1 MDFTFT
7 EEQRMMATAVRELL
21 DDVAAP
27 AVLRAAAGA
36 PELAE
41 GPAAGGDDPARWE
54 RLVEL
59 GLPGMLAPEAA
70 GGMGLADIDFVLVA
84 EEAGRAALPE
94 NLVEHA
100 GIAVPLLA
108 ACSAP
113 LAQEWLVRAAFGEV
127 RLAVGHPLN
136 ATVLGAAAADALV
149 LFHGDEVH
157 LVERKAVT
165 LHRQAS
171 VDRLRS
177 LATVEWTPTKATLIA
192 SALEG
197 AALRELAFARGA
209 VVNAAQALGLAERM
223 VRIAV
228 DYASTR
234 QQFGKAIGSY
244 QALKHH
250 MADVQVQLEYARPVV
265 YAAAAR
271 LAEFAAGVSGDDG
284 TSSAVGEAG
293 TYGNASALTGALLA
307 RLNAA
312 VSGAKLM
319 AMEAAEMAGRK
330 GIQLHGAMGYSWE
343 VDLHFYVK
351 RAWALAGSWGDRCWH
366 QRRLEAL
373 VLDGVVADDLA
384 VLHHEHG

>member
-41 GPAAGGDDPARWE
+41 GPAAGGDDPTRWG

-113 LAQEWLVRAAFGEV
+113 RAQDWLARAAAGEV

-157 LVERKAVT
+157 LVERAAVT
-165 LHRQAS
+165 LQPQAS

-177 LATVEWTPTKATLIA
+177 LATVEWTPTAATLIA
-192 SALEG
+192 SGAEG

-209 VVNAAQALGLAERM
+209 VVNAAQSLGLAERM
-223 VRIAV
+223 ARIAV

-271 LAEFAAGVSGDDG
+271 LAEFAAGVNGDGASSG
-284 TSSAVGEAG
+284 AG
-293 TYGNASALTGALLA
+293 NAGANDNAAASALIS

-319 AMEAAEMAGRK
+319 AMEAADMAGRK

-366 QRRLEAL
+366 QRRLESL

>member
-41 GPAAGGDDPARWE
+41 GPAAGGDDPTRWG

-84 EEAGRAALPE
+84 EEAGRAALPD

-113 LAQEWLVRAAFGEV
+113 RAQDWLARAAAGEV

-157 LVERKAVT
+157 LVERAAVT
-165 LHRQAS
+165 LQPQAS

-177 LATVEWTPTKATLIA
+177 LATVEWTPTAATLLA
-192 SALEG
+192 SGQEG

-209 VVNAAQALGLAERM
+209 VVNAAQSLGLAERM

-271 LAEFAAGVSGDDG
+271 LAEVAAGVNGDGASSG
-284 TSSAVGEAG
+284 A
-293 TYGNASALTGALLA
+293 GNAGANGKAAASALLA
-307 RLNAA
+307 RLNAV

-319 AMEAAEMAGRK
+319 AMEAADMAGRK

-366 QRRLEAL
+366 QRRLESL

>member
-36 PELAE
+36 AELNE
-41 GPAAGGDDPARWE
+41 GPAAGGDDPQRWA

-70 GGMGLADIDFVLVA
+70 GGMGLTDIDFVLVA

-113 LAQEWLVRAAFGEV
+113 RAQEWLARAAAGEV
-127 RLAVGHPLN
+127 RLAVVHPLN
-136 ATVLGAAAADALV
+136 ATVLGAASADALL

-157 LVERKAVT
+157 LVESGSVT
-165 LHRQAS
+165 LQRQAS
-171 VDRLRS
+171 VDRLRA
-177 LATVEWTPTKATLIA
+177 LATVEWTPTAATLIVSGA
-192 SALEG
+192 EG
-197 AALRELAFARGA
+197 AALRDLAFARGA

-223 VRIAV
+223 ARIAV

-250 MADVQVQLEYARPVV
+250 MADVQVQLEYARPVA

-271 LAEFAAGVSGDDG
+271 LAEFAANPD
-284 TSSAVGEAG
+284 A
-293 TYGNASALTGALLA
+293 ALLA
-307 RLNAA
+307 RLDAA

-319 AMEAAEMAGRK
+319 AMEAADMAARK

-366 QRRLEAL
+366 QRRLESL
-373 VLDGVVADDLA
+373 VLDGVVANDLA

>member
-41 GPAAGGDDPARWE
+41 GPAAGGDDPTRWE

-113 LAQEWLVRAAFGEV
+113 RAQDWLARAAAGEV

-157 LVERKAVT
+157 LVERAAVT
-165 LHRQAS
+165 PQPQAS

-177 LATVEWTPTKATLIA
+177 LATVEWTPTAATLIA
-192 SALEG
+192 SGAEG

-271 LAEFAAGVSGDDG
+271 LVEVAAGVNGDGGSSG
-284 TSSAVGEAG
+284 AG
-293 TYGNASALTGALLA
+293 DAGANGNAAAGALLA
-307 RLNAA
+307 RLNAV

-319 AMEAAEMAGRK
+319 AMEAADMAGRK

-366 QRRLEAL
+366 QRRLESL
-373 VLDGVVADDLA
+373 VLDGVVADNLA

>member
-36 PELAE
+36 PELNE
-41 GPAAGGDDPARWE
+41 GPAAGGDDPQRWAR
-54 RLVEL
+54 LAEL
-59 GLPGMLAPEAA
+59 GLPGMLAPEAV
-70 GGMGLADIDFVLVA
+70 GGLGLQDIDFVLVA
-84 EEAGRAALPE
+84 EEVGRAALPE

-113 LAQEWLVRAAFGEV
+113 RAQAWLTRAAAGEV

-136 ATVLGAAAADALV
+136 ATVLGAAASDALL
-149 LFHGDEVH
+149 LFQGDEVH
-157 LVERKAVT
+157 LVERAAAT
-165 LHRQAS
+165 LQRQAS

-177 LATVEWTPTKATLIA
+177 LATVTWTPAAATLLA
-192 SALEG
+192 GGAEG

-234 QQFGKAIGSY
+234 QQFGKPIGSY

-271 LAEFAAGVSGDDG
+271 LAEFAAGVSSG
-284 TSSAVGEAG
+284 AG
-293 TYGNASALTGALLA
+293 TAGATAATAPALLA
-307 RLNAA
+307 RLNAV

-319 AMEAAEMAGRK
+319 AMEAADLAGRK
-330 GIQLHGAMGYSWE
+330 GLQLHGAMGYSWE

-351 RAWALAGSWGDRCWH
+351 RAWALAGSWGDRAWH
-366 QRRLEAL
+366 QRRLESL
-373 VLDGVVADDLA
+373 VLDGVVTDDLA

>member
-41 GPAAGGDDPARWE
+41 GPAAGGDDPTRWE

-113 LAQEWLVRAAFGEV
+113 RAQDWLARAAAGEV

-157 LVERKAVT
+157 LVERAAVT
-165 LHRQAS
+165 PQPQAS

-177 LATVEWTPTKATLIA
+177 LATVEWTPTAATLIA
-192 SALEG
+192 SGAEG

-271 LAEFAAGVSGDDG
+271 LVEVAAGVNGDGASSG
-284 TSSAVGEAG
+284 AVDAG
-293 TYGNASALTGALLA
+293 ANGNAAAGALLA
-307 RLNAA
+307 RLNAV

-319 AMEAAEMAGRK
+319 AMEAADMAGRK

-366 QRRLEAL
+366 QRRLESL
-373 VLDGVVADDLA
+373 VLDGVVADNLA

>member
-41 GPAAGGDDPARWE
+41 GPAAGGDDPTRWG

-113 LAQEWLVRAAFGEV
+113 RAQGWLARAAAGEV

-157 LVERKAVT
+157 LVERAAVT
-165 LHRQAS
+165 LQPQAS

-177 LATVEWTPTKATLIA
+177 LATVEWTPTAATLIA
-192 SALEG
+192 SGAEG
-197 AALRELAFARGA
+197 ATLRDLAFARGA

-234 QQFGKAIGSY
+234 QQFGRAIGSY

-271 LAEFAAGVSGDDG
+271 LAEVAAGVNGDGASSG
-284 TSSAVGEAG
+284 V
-293 TYGNASALTGALLA
+293 GNAGANGKAAASALLA
-307 RLNAA
+307 RLNAV

-319 AMEAAEMAGRK
+319 AMEAADMAGRK

-366 QRRLEAL
+366 QRRLETL

>member
-41 GPAAGGDDPARWE
+41 GPAAGGDDPARWA

-136 ATVLGAAAADALV
+136 ATVLGAVAADALV

-157 LVERKAVT
+157 LVERAAVT
-165 LHRQAS
+165 LQPQAS

-177 LATVEWTPTKATLIA
+177 LATVEWTPTAATLLA
-192 SALEG
+192 SGQEG

-265 YAAAAR
+265 YAAAAQ
-271 LAEFAAGVSGDDG
+271 LAEFSAGVSGGDV

-293 TYGNASALTGALLA
+293 ANGKAATSALLA
-307 RLNAA
+307 RLNAV

-319 AMEAAEMAGRK
+319 AMEAADMAGRK

-366 QRRLEAL
+366 QRRLEGL

>member
-36 PELAE
+36 PELNE
-41 GPAAGGDDPARWE
+41 GPAAGGDDPQRWA

-59 GLPGMLAPEAA
+59 GLPGMLAPEVV
-70 GGMGLADIDFVLVA
+70 GGLGLQDIDFVLVA
-84 EEAGRAALPE
+84 EEVGRAALPE

-113 LAQEWLVRAAFGEV
+113 RAQAWLTRAAAGEV

-136 ATVLGAAAADALV
+136 ATVLGAAASDALL
-149 LFHGDEVH
+149 LFQGDEVH
-157 LVERKAVT
+157 LVERAAAT
-165 LHRQAS
+165 LQRQAS

-177 LATVEWTPTKATLIA
+177 LATVTWTPAAATLLA
-192 SALEG
+192 GGAEG

-234 QQFGKAIGSY
+234 QQFGKPIGSY

-271 LAEFAAGVSGDDG
+271 LAEFAAGVSSG
-284 TSSAVGEAG
+284 AG
-293 TYGNASALTGALLA
+293 TAGATAATAPALLA
-307 RLNAA
+307 RLNAV

-319 AMEAAEMAGRK
+319 AMEAADLAGRK
-330 GIQLHGAMGYSWE
+330 GLQLHGAMGYSWE

-351 RAWALAGSWGDRCWH
+351 RAWALAGSWGDRAWH
-366 QRRLEAL
+366 QRRLESL
-373 VLDGVVADDLA
+373 VLDGVVTDDLA

>member
-36 PELAE
+36 PELNE
-41 GPAAGGDDPARWE
+41 GPAEGGNDPQRWA

-70 GGMGLADIDFVLVA
+70 GGMCLVDIDFVLVA

-108 ACSAP
+108 ACAA
-113 LAQEWLVRAAFGEV
+113 LRAQEWLARAAAGEV

-136 ATVLGAAAADALV
+136 ATMLGAASADALL

-157 LVERKAVT
+157 LVESGSVK
-165 LHRQAS
+165 LQRQAS
-171 VDRLRS
+171 VDRLRA
-177 LATVEWTPTKATLIA
+177 LATVEWTPATATLLA
-192 SALEG
+192 SGAEG
-197 AALRELAFARGA
+197 ATLRDLAFARGA
-209 VVNAAQALGLAERM
+209 VVSAAQALGLAERM
-223 VRIAV
+223 VRITV
-228 DYASTR
+228 DYTSTR

-250 MADVQVQLEYARPVV
+250 LADVQVQLEYARPVV

-271 LAEFAAGVSGDDG
+271 LAEVAAAA
-284 TSSAVGEAG
+284 SSDSASNATGEAG
-293 TYGNASALTGALLA
+293 ASGNASGSAGALLA
-307 RLNAA
+307 RLNAV

-319 AMEAAEMAGRK
+319 AMEAADMAGRK

-366 QRRLEAL
+366 QRRLESL

-384 VLHHEHG
+384 LLHHEHG

>member
-36 PELAE
+36 PELNE
-41 GPAAGGDDPARWE
+41 GPAEGGNDPQRWA

-70 GGMGLADIDFVLVA
+70 GGMGLVDIDFVLVA

-108 ACSAP
+108 ACAA
-113 LAQEWLVRAAFGEV
+113 LRAQEWLARAAAGEV

-136 ATVLGAAAADALV
+136 ATMLGAASADALL

-157 LVERKAVT
+157 LVESGSVK
-165 LHRQAS
+165 LQRQAS
-171 VDRLRS
+171 VDRLRA
-177 LATVEWTPTKATLIA
+177 LATVEWTPATATLLA
-192 SALEG
+192 SGAEG
-197 AALRELAFARGA
+197 ATLRDLAFARGA
-209 VVNAAQALGLAERM
+209 VVSAAQALGLAERM
-223 VRIAV
+223 VRITV
-228 DYASTR
+228 DYTSTR

-250 MADVQVQLEYARPVV
+250 LADVQVQLEYARPVV

-271 LAEFAAGVSGDDG
+271 LAEVAAAA
-284 TSSAVGEAG
+284 SSDSASNATGEAG
-293 TYGNASALTGALLA
+293 ASGNASGSAGALLA
-307 RLNAA
+307 RLNAV

-319 AMEAAEMAGRK
+319 AMEAADMAGRK

-366 QRRLEAL
+366 QRRLESL

-384 VLHHEHG
+384 LLHHEHG

>member
-1 MDFTFT
+1 
-7 EEQRMMATAVRELL
+7 
-21 DDVAAP
+21 
-27 AVLRAAAGA
+27 
-36 PELAE
+36 
-41 GPAAGGDDPARWE
+41 
-54 RLVEL
+54 
-59 GLPGMLAPEAA
+59 MLAPEAA
-70 GGMGLADIDFVLVA
+70 GGMGLTDIDFVLVA

-108 ACSAP
+108 ACNVPRVQDWLP
-113 LAQEWLVRAAFGEV
+113 LAASGEV

-157 LVERKAVT
+157 LVESGSVK
-165 LHRQAS
+165 LQRQTS
-171 VDRLRS
+171 VDRLRA
-177 LATVEWTPTKATLIA
+177 LATVEWTPTAATLIA
-192 SALEG
+192 SGAEG
-197 AALRELAFARGA
+197 AALRDLAFARGA
-209 VVNAAQALGLAERM
+209 VVNAAQTLGLAERM

-250 MADVQVQLEYARPVV
+250 LADVQVQLEYARPVV

-284 TSSAVGEAG
+284 TSSAVAEAG
-293 TYGNASALTGALLA
+293 TYGNASASTGALLA

-319 AMEAAEMAGRK
+319 AMEAADMAGRK

-351 RAWALAGSWGDRCWH
+351 RAWALAGAWGDRAFH
-366 QRRLEAL
+366 YAR
-373 VLDGVVADDLA
+373 VDDA
-384 VLHHEHG
+384 VLAGTFAIGPENTFA

>member
-41 GPAAGGDDPARWE
+41 GPAAGGDDPTRWG

-84 EEAGRAALPE
+84 EEAGRAVLPE

-113 LAQEWLVRAAFGEV
+113 RAQDWLARAAAGEV

-157 LVERKAVT
+157 LVERAAVT
-165 LHRQAS
+165 LQPQAS

-177 LATVEWTPTKATLIA
+177 LATVEWTPTAATLIA
-192 SALEG
+192 SGAEG
-197 AALRELAFARGA
+197 ATLRELAFARGA
-209 VVNAAQALGLAERM
+209 VVNAAQSLGLAERM

-271 LAEFAAGVSGDDG
+271 LAEFATGVSGDG
-284 TSSAVGEAG
+284 ASSTVGEAG
-293 TYGNASALTGALLA
+293 ASGKASGSASALLA
-307 RLNAA
+307 RLNAV

-319 AMEAAEMAGRK
+319 AMEAADMAGRK

-366 QRRLEAL
+366 QRRLESL

>member
-36 PELAE
+36 PELNE
-41 GPAAGGDDPARWE
+41 GPAEGGNDPQRWA

-59 GLPGMLAPEAA
+59 GLPGMLAPVAA
-70 GGMGLADIDFVLVA
+70 GGMGLVDIDFVLVA

-108 ACSAP
+108 ACAA
-113 LAQEWLVRAAFGEV
+113 LRAQEWLARAAAGEV

-136 ATVLGAAAADALV
+136 ATMLGAASADALL

-157 LVERKAVT
+157 LVESGSVK
-165 LHRQAS
+165 LQRQAS
-171 VDRLRS
+171 VDRLRA
-177 LATVEWTPTKATLIA
+177 LATVEWTPATATLLA
-192 SALEG
+192 SGAEG
-197 AALRELAFARGA
+197 ATLRDLAFARGA
-209 VVNAAQALGLAERM
+209 VVSAAQALGLAERM
-223 VRIAV
+223 VRITV
-228 DYASTR
+228 DYTSTR

-250 MADVQVQLEYARPVV
+250 LADVQVQLEYARPVV

-271 LAEFAAGVSGDDG
+271 LAEVAAAA
-284 TSSAVGEAG
+284 SSDSASNATGEAG
-293 TYGNASALTGALLA
+293 ASGNASGSAGALLA
-307 RLNAA
+307 RLNAV

-319 AMEAAEMAGRK
+319 AMEAADMAGRK

-366 QRRLEAL
+366 QRRLESL

-384 VLHHEHG
+384 LLHHEHG

>member
-41 GPAAGGDDPARWE
+41 GPAAGGDDPTRWE

-113 LAQEWLVRAAFGEV
+113 RAQDWLARAAAGEV

-157 LVERKAVT
+157 LMERAAVT
-165 LHRQAS
+165 LQPQAS

-177 LATVEWTPTKATLIA
+177 LATVEWTPTAATLIA
-192 SALEG
+192 SGAEG
-197 AALRELAFARGA
+197 ATLRELAFARGA

-234 QQFGKAIGSY
+234 QQFGRAIGSY

-271 LAEFAAGVSGDDG
+271 LAEVAAGVSGGDV

-293 TYGNASALTGALLA
+293 ANGKAATSALLA
-307 RLNAA
+307 RLNAV

-319 AMEAAEMAGRK
+319 AMEAADMAGRK

-366 QRRLEAL
+366 QRRLESL
-373 VLDGVVADDLA
+373 VLEESVVEA
-384 VLHHEHG
+384 VL

>member
-7 EEQRMMATAVRELL
+7 DEQRMMATAVRELL

-27 AVLRAAAGA
+27 AMLRAAAGA
-36 PELAE
+36 PELNE
-41 GPAAGGDDPARWE
+41 GPTAGGDDPQRWA

-59 GLPGMLAPEAA
+59 GLSGMLAPEAA
-70 GGMGLADIDFVLVA
+70 GGMGLTDIDFVLVA

-94 NLVEHA
+94 NLVEQA

-108 ACSAP
+108 ACNVP
-113 LAQEWLVRAAFGEV
+113 RAQEWLPRAAAGEV
-127 RLAVGHPLN
+127 RLAIGHPLN
-136 ATVLGAAAADALV
+136 VTVLGAASADALL

-157 LVERKAVT
+157 LVETGSVT
-165 LHRQAS
+165 LQRQAS
-171 VDRLRS
+171 VDRLRA
-177 LATVEWTPTKATLIA
+177 LATVEWTPTAATL
-192 SALEG
+192 LVGGTEG
-197 AALRELAFARGA
+197 ARLRELAFARGA
-209 VVNAAQALGLAERM
+209 LVNAAQALGLAERI

-271 LAEFAAGVSGDDG
+271 LAEYAAGMSGA
-284 TSSAVGEAG
+284 TNE
-293 TYGNASALTGALLA
+293 ASASADTSLA
-307 RLNAA
+307 RLNA
-312 VSGAKLM
+312 VISGAKLM
-319 AMEAAEMAGRK
+319 AMEAADMAARK

-366 QRRLEAL
+366 QRRLESL
-373 VLDGVVADDLA
+373 VLDAPVGMRL
-384 VLHHEHG
+384 L

>member
-36 PELAE
+36 PELNE
-41 GPAAGGDDPARWE
+41 GPAAGGDDPQRWA

-70 GGMGLADIDFVLVA
+70 GGMGLTDIDFVLVA

-108 ACSAP
+108 ACAAP
-113 LAQEWLVRAAFGEV
+113 RAQEWLARAAAGEV

-136 ATVLGAAAADALV
+136 ATVLGAASADALL

-157 LVERKAVT
+157 LVESGSVT
-165 LHRQAS
+165 LQRQAS
-171 VDRLRS
+171 VDRMRA
-177 LATVEWTPTKATLIA
+177 LATVEWTPTAATLIA
-192 SALEG
+192 SGAEG
-197 AALRELAFARGA
+197 AALRDLAFARGA

-223 VRIAV
+223 ARIAV

-250 MADVQVQLEYARPVV
+250 MADVQVQLEYARPVA

-271 LAEFAAGVSGDDG
+271 LAEYAAANVGDGAGGAAGD
-284 TSSAVGEAG
+284 AG
-293 TYGNASALTGALLA
+293 AFGMASASADASLA

-319 AMEAAEMAGRK
+319 AMEAADMAARK

-366 QRRLEAL
+366 QRRLESL
-373 VLDGVVADDLA
+373 VLDGSVGMEL
-384 VLHHEHG
+384 L

>member
-36 PELAE
+36 PELNE
-41 GPAAGGDDPARWE
+41 GLAAGGDDPARWA

-108 ACSAP
+108 ACAAP
-113 LAQEWLVRAAFGEV
+113 LAQEWLARAAAGEV

-157 LVERKAVT
+157 LVEASAVN
-165 LHRQAS
+165 LVRQPS

-177 LATVEWTPTKATLIA
+177 LATVEWTPAAGTMIA
-192 SALEG
+192 SGTDG

-223 VRIAV
+223 ARIAV

-271 LAEFAAGVSGDDG
+271 LAEWAAGAATDTV
-284 TSSAVGEAG
+284 
-293 TYGNASALTGALLA
+293 LFA
-307 RLNAA
+307 RLNAV

-319 AMEAAEMAGRK
+319 AMEAADMAGRK

-373 VLDGVVADDLA
+373 VLEGGVEA
-384 VLHHEHG
+384 VL

>member
-27 AVLRAAAGA
+27 VVLRAAAGA

-41 GPAAGGDDPARWE
+41 GPAAGGDDATRWG

-94 NLVEHA
+94 NLAEHA

-113 LAQEWLVRAAFGEV
+113 VAQDWLVRAAAGEV

-157 LVERKAVT
+157 LVERAAVT
-165 LHRQAS
+165 PLRQAS

-177 LATVEWTPTKATLIA
+177 LATVEWTPTATTLIA
-192 SALEG
+192 NDTEG

-209 VVNAAQALGLAERM
+209 VVNAAQALGLTERM

-271 LAEFAAGVSGDDG
+271 LAEFAAGVNVDGASSG
-284 TSSAVGEAG
+284 AGEAG
-293 TYGNASALTGALLA
+293 ANGNAAASAVLA
-307 RLNAA
+307 RLNAV

-319 AMEAAEMAGRK
+319 AMEAADMAGRK

-366 QRRLEAL
+366 QRRLETL
-373 VLDGVVADDLA
+373 VLDEGVVEA
-384 VLHHEHG
+384 VL

>member
-41 GPAAGGDDPARWE
+41 GPAAGGDDPTRWE

-113 LAQEWLVRAAFGEV
+113 RAQDWLARAAAGEV

-157 LVERKAVT
+157 LVERAAVT
-165 LHRQAS
+165 PQPQAS

-177 LATVEWTPTKATLIA
+177 LATVEWTPTAATLIA
-192 SALEG
+192 SGAEG

-271 LAEFAAGVSGDDG
+271 LVEVAAGVNGDGASSG
-284 TSSAVGEAG
+284 AG
-293 TYGNASALTGALLA
+293 DAGANGNAAAGALLA
-307 RLNAA
+307 RLNAV

-319 AMEAAEMAGRK
+319 AMEAADMAGRK

-366 QRRLEAL
+366 QRRLESL
-373 VLDGVVADDLA
+373 VLDGVVADNLA

>member
-27 AVLRAAAGA
+27 VVLRAAAGA

-41 GPAAGGDDPARWE
+41 GPAAGGDDPTRWE

-113 LAQEWLVRAAFGEV
+113 LAQEWVARAAAGEV

-157 LVERKAVT
+157 LVERAAVT
-165 LHRQAS
+165 LLRQAS

-177 LATVEWTPTKATLIA
+177 LATVEWTPTAATLIA
-192 SALEG
+192 TGEEG

-271 LAEFAAGVSGDDG
+271 LAEFAAGRSGGDGVSSG
-284 TSSAVGEAG
+284 AGEAG
-293 TYGNASALTGALLA
+293 ANGNAAASAVLA
-307 RLNAA
+307 RLNAV

-319 AMEAAEMAGRK
+319 AMEAADMAGRK

-373 VLDGVVADDLA
+373 VLEEGVVEA
-384 VLHHEHG
+384 VL